1 MQPNFTSDRRR
12 PRNKE
17 RRETVDDSD
26 LMGMLD
32 RLLEELKTM
41 SADSFMEEF
50 QRVLDAMTE
59 EELEEMMDRCSDI
72 IEGVEKRLEGD
83 MPFSA

>member
-1 MQPNFTSDRRR
+1 M
-12 PRNKE
+12 
-17 RRETVDDSD
+17 DDSD

-41 SADSFMEEF
+41 SMDDFMEGF
-50 QRVLDAMTE
+50 QKVLDAMTE

-72 IEGVEKRLEGD
+72 IESVEKRLEGD

>member
-1 MQPNFTSDRRR
+1 M
-12 PRNKE
+12 
-17 RRETVDDSD
+17 DDSD

-72 IEGVEKRLEGD
+72 IAGVEKRLEGD

>member
-1 MQPNFTSDRRR
+1 M
-12 PRNKE
+12 
-17 RRETVDDSD
+17 DDSD

-32 RLLEELKTM
+32 RLLAELQTM
-41 SADSFMEEF
+41 SVDSFMEEF

-59 EELEEMMDRCSDI
+59 DELEEMMDRCSDI

>member
-1 MQPNFTSDRRR
+1 M
-12 PRNKE
+12 
-17 RRETVDDSD
+17 DDSD

-59 EELEEMMDRCSDI
+59 DELEEMMDRCSDI

>member
-1 MQPNFTSDRRR
+1 M
-12 PRNKE
+12 
-17 RRETVDDSD
+17 DDSD

-83 MPFSA
+83 MPFCA

>member
-1 MQPNFTSDRRR
+1 M
-12 PRNKE
+12 
-17 RRETVDDSD
+17 DDSD

-32 RLLEELKTM
+32 RLLAELQTM
-41 SADSFMEEF
+41 SVDSFMEEF

-59 EELEEMMDRCSDI
+59 DELEEMMDRCSDI
-72 IEGVEKRLEGD
+72 IEGVEKRLEGE

>member
-1 MQPNFTSDRRR
+1 M
-12 PRNKE
+12 
-17 RRETVDDSD
+17 DDSD

-32 RLLEELKTM
+32 RLLAELQTM
-41 SADSFMEEF
+41 SVDSFMEEF

-59 EELEEMMDRCSDI
+59 EELEEMMERCSDI
-72 IEGVEKRLEGD
+72 IEGVEKRLEGE

>member
-1 MQPNFTSDRRR
+1 M
-12 PRNKE
+12 
-17 RRETVDDSD
+17 DDSD